1 MDAQQLRQGA
11 PVVARDGTLGRLRH
25 VIVAP
30 DTREVTELVVVDDGT
45 EWLVPA
51 SAIAEATNEQIT
63 LSGRRADY
71 QQDASF
77 DRDAY
82 HVVEEDEVRE
92 ETARRA
98 ERGGEPVLDARED
111 EVTIGQGRP
120 ERAAPAAAADAGYR
134 LQLREERLRV
144 ATERERAGEVQLGK
158 RVVERTET
166 AEVPL
171 REERVVIERRP
182 GSGEVVGGEIIGEDE
197 SVAVDVT
204 RERPVVEKEV
214 VVAEE
219 VDVRTET
226 VQRTERVEATLRREE
241 LAVEEQGDVNV
252 TGETRTSRT
261 TDEDGGRR

>member
-1 MDAQQLRQGA
+1 MTSNRDAREGHSELLQRA
-11 PVVARDGTLGRLRH
+11 EDGTLRLELRAEQLRLR
-25 VIVAP
+25 
-30 DTREVTELVVVDDGT
+30 T
-45 EWLVPA
+45 VP
-51 SAIAEATNEQIT
+51 EQVGAAR
-63 LSGRRADY
+63 LS
-71 QQDASF
+71 
-77 DRDAY
+77 
-82 HVVEEDEVRE
+82 
-92 ETARRA
+92 T
-98 ERGGEPVLDARED
+98 
-111 EVTIGQGRP
+111 
-120 ERAAPAAAADAGYR
+120 
-134 LQLREERLRV
+134 
-144 ATERERAGEVQLGK
+144 
-158 RVVERTET
+158 RVVEHTET
-166 AEVPL
+166 IQVPL

-204 RERPVVEKEV
+204 RERPVGEKEV